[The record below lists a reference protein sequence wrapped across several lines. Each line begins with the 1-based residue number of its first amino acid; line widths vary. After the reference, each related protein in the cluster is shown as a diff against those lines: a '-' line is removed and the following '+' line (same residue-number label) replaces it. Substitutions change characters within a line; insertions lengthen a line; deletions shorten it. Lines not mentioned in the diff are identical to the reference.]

1 MATVI
6 KVIFYFLVFVF
17 GLSKLLK
24 ININL
29 DTTELFRKKDA
40 ATQVLEMQNL
50 HDEVL
55 SHKGSVAAKQMLFN
69 RLFGFLPEENEL
81 EYLVRKDNINLLSRM
96 KRARSVLEFDD
107 AGPTYRLKA
116 RFSIGL
122 LFYYGVSDALF
133 WLISGM
139 LVGFLLVLAFALY
152 IHNTIFTYSI
162 LALLIE
168 MVVGLILF
176 APIRRDWEAAM
187 DVVDKYLPN
196 ITRHHRWLGVFRKK
210 ILSGLSGVLV
220 PVGIFLAI
228 IIAFKIANPHNDTA
242 KIMPVTQA
250 KIVQSYKPQTVLPV
264 IRHENQRAL
273 VAPTVSQG
281 PRMPAYPTKAPV
293 SATLSAR

>member
-1 MATVI
+1 MAVVI
-6 KVIFYFLVFVF
+6 QGIFYFLVFVF
-17 GLSKLLK
+17 GSAKLLK
-24 ININL
+24 IDINL
-29 DTTELFRKKDA
+29 DATELFRKKDTA
-40 ATQVLEMQNL
+40 AQIFEMKNL

-55 SHKGSVAAKQMLFN
+55 NCKGSVAAKQMLFN
-69 RLFGFLPEENEL
+69 RLFGFRPEENEL

-96 KRARSVLEFDD
+96 KYARSVLEFDD
-107 AGPTYRLKA
+107 AGQIYRLKA
-116 RFSIGL
+116 RFSGGL
-122 LFYYGVSDALF
+122 LFYYGVSDTFF

-152 IHNTIFTYSI
+152 IHNTIFTYSM

-187 DVVDKYLPN
+187 DVVEKYLPN
-196 ITRHHRWLGVFRKK
+196 ITRHHRWLGVFRKR

-220 PVGIFLAI
+220 AAGIFLAI
-228 IIAFKIANPHNDTA
+228 IIAIKIADPHNDIA
-242 KIMPVTQA
+242 KIMPGTQT
-250 KIVQSYKPQTVLPV
+250 KIVQGHKPQTVLPT

-293 SATLSAR
+293 SATLSAQ